1 MRRAAFYLTCGSLGT
16 ILFSIALSQLLMGVA
31 LVALV
36 ISNEEIRFP
45 PVRLPL
51 ALFFLATVIA
61 AIVSGH
67 PLEGMPQIRKFY
79 VFAIL
84 LVVYS
89 TFRTL
94 AQIRAMVLV
103 WAGIGLL
110 SAVSSLVQFFHRYQQ
125 AQLQHAQNY
134 DFYLWARTTGFASHW
149 MTFGG
154 EEMIVTLML
163 AALLFFSRERTG
175 KWFGWICLPVLWI
188 ALVLGLTRSV
198 FLLGLPLGG
207 VYLLWNWKRWL
218 LVGGLVAV
226 GIAAVTIPLPV
237 RERVLSVVRPH
248 GEIDSNMHRTITR
261 RTGWEM
267 VKAHPWFGLGPEQIK
282 PHFNE
287 YVPGDIPRPLPPGW
301 YGHLHNI
308 YLQYA
313 AERGIPGL
321 LMISWLIGRF
331 LFDSVRWLGR
341 SRAGSEARFVWYG
354 AVSVILAVLAEGFFE
369 YNLGDSEVLTL
380 FLAVMGWAYS
390 ARGVEATAPGAD
402 ELTEAVACAVA
413 ADSPGAI

>member
-1 MRRAAFYLTCGSLGT
+1 MRRAAFYLTCGSLAT
-16 ILFSIALSQLLMGVA
+16 ILFSIALSQLLMGIA
-31 LVALV
+31 LVVLV
-36 ISNEEIRFP
+36 ISNEGIRFP

-61 AIVSGH
+61 VTVSGH

-84 LVVYS
+84 LLVYS

-103 WAGIGLL
+103 WAGIGFL

-125 AQLQHAQNY
+125 AQQEHAQTY

-154 EEMIVTLML
+154 EEMIVALML

-175 KWFGWICLPVLWI
+175 KWFGWICLPVLCI

-207 VYLLWNWKRWL
+207 VYLLWKWKRWL
-218 LVGGLVAV
+218 LVGGLVAA
-226 GIAAVTIPLPV
+226 GIAAVMIPLPV

-287 YVPGDIPRPLPPGW
+287 YVPTDIPRPLPPGW

-313 AERGIPGL
+313 AERGVPGL
-321 LMISWLIGRF
+321 LMILWVIGRF
-331 LFDSVRWLGR
+331 FFDSLRWLR
-341 SRAGSEARFVWYG
+341 RAPEGLEARFVWYG
-354 AVSVILAVLAEGFFE
+354 AVAVILAVLAEGFFE

-390 ARGVEATAPGAD
+390 AQAVAATASGDD
-402 ELTEAVACAVA
+402 EVSEAVACAVA
-413 ADSPGAI
+413 ADPPRAS